1 MCHAGLRK
9 SVLGGGSEKRSSAA
23 LPIPAKSPTT
33 PVSNM
38 NKKMFSWALLVFVV
52 GLSTGCNAI
61 KNYSIRS
68 YQGPLPLED
77 YRYMHEE
84 SYGVPLS
91 LR

>member
-1 MCHAGLRK
+1 
-9 SVLGGGSEKRSSAA
+9 
-23 LPIPAKSPTT
+23 
-33 PVSNM
+33 M
-38 NKKMFSWALLVFVV
+38 NKKMFSWALLVLVA
-52 GLSTGCNAI
+52 GLFSGCTSV

-77 YRYMHEE
+77 YKYMDEE